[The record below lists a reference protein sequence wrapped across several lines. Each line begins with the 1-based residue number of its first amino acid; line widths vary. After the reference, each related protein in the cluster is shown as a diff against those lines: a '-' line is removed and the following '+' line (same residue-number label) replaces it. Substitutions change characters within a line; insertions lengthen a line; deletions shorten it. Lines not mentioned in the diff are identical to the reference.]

1 MTLFSTY
8 NINRASDRTFCQC
21 KSLVFWIFF
30 RQLEKSVNVMYI
42 IKPYSIRRYT
52 FHCNVMINHKIN
64 ANQPLVAKDPANT
77 VLEFDLGKA
86 SDLYGSS
93 SNRQFF
99 ANIQQG
105 VSLGGFSTESLIVLF
120 IIVTTCYY
128 YLIYKDFSSN
138 KIVSR
143 TMSDKFIVV
152 FLDHKQCVFNSNVII
167 RGNYS
172 LIFTL
177 SNTF

>member
-1 MTLFSTY
+1 
-8 NINRASDRTFCQC
+8 
-21 KSLVFWIFF
+21 
-30 RQLEKSVNVMYI
+30 MYI
-42 IKPYSIRRYT
+42 IKPYSIRRNT

-64 ANQPLVAKDPANT
+64 ANQPLVAKDPAHT

-152 FLDHKQCVFNSNVII
+152 FF
-167 RGNYS
+167 
-172 LIFTL
+172 
-177 SNTF
+177 

>member
-1 MTLFSTY
+1 
-8 NINRASDRTFCQC
+8 
-21 KSLVFWIFF
+21 
-30 RQLEKSVNVMYI
+30 MYI
-42 IKPYSIRRYT
+42 IKPYSIRRNT

-77 VLEFDLGKA
+77 VLELDLGKA

-152 FLDHKQCVFNSNVII
+152 FLDHKQCDFNSNVMI

-177 SNTF
+177 SITF

>member
-1 MTLFSTY
+1 MDQVATGNFSLTF
-8 NINRASDRTFCQC
+8 NI
-21 KSLVFWIFF
+21 
-30 RQLEKSVNVMYI
+30 
-42 IKPYSIRRYT
+42 
-52 FHCNVMINHKIN
+52 
-64 ANQPLVAKDPANT
+64 
-77 VLEFDLGKA
+77 
-86 SDLYGSS
+86 
-93 SNRQFF
+93 
-99 ANIQQG
+99 QG

>member
-1 MTLFSTY
+1 M
-8 NINRASDRTFCQC
+8 DQ
-21 KSLVFWIFF
+21 
-30 RQLEKSVNVMYI
+30 
-42 IKPYSIRRYT
+42 
-52 FHCNVMINHKIN
+52 
-64 ANQPLVAKDPANT
+64 VATGN
-77 VLEFDLGKA
+77 
-86 SDLYGSS
+86 
-93 SNRQFF
+93 
-99 ANIQQG
+99 
-105 VSLGGFSTESLIVLF
+105 FSTESLIVLF

-152 FLDHKQCVFNSNVII
+152 FLDHKQCDFNSNVLI

-177 SNTF
+177 SITF